1 METVNFREVDSTE
14 EICKVFNRVIDN
26 QNQIEGKLLTLIDSN
41 KKLATKSWVGKLLAP
56 KKSSKEKGFTMLKT
70 MLVTAIMAVMLF
82 VGTADAYVAK
92 DINDSITSNHVIL
105 TQYLR
110 DVVGAGTFAF
120 TPQSAPTAGSISQGL
135 VYFDSSVNLLKVSL
149 DGTNFS
155 TIDTAGGVSL
165 DGAYDFGSAGGG
177 RTINATDGA
186 VQITNTQNDTAS
198 LLGLTYSGNT
208 TGDGLTITMSVGSG
222 DAIEIENT
230 GTGADIE
237 GTGDLWSVT
246 KAGLATFGGGMVIST
261 ADVLFDATDAGKDVQ
276 WDDSIETFHFL
287 DNAILGIGG
296 AVDNAGDVTFT
307 HDGSDFIMDAAIAD
321 EAWLIGDT
329 TSGFDIS
336 IRYETSGTIATDY
349 DGNIMT
355 FDGVNLI
362 INDDDKQAYGDS
374 LEFSIE
380 YDEDSTDNLLIVAL
394 NANDAVQFGDGTS
407 SSTDVKMMAS
417 TDGDFV
423 LFDSSADELFFEDVD
438 LKINEGAQIE
448 FSVADNSVDWT
459 IDVSTDETL
468 LFLPTETTDDQ
479 TFNVGNATNTS
490 DIRFFGATA
499 STVVFDASADA
510 VLFDVYNIALGD
522 GDSILFGDTLGTG
535 DFGITDTS
543 DVLVINNIV
552 DGTGTIGLGAVGA
565 GIDVAFHG
573 DAGSG
578 LMLWDE
584 NANTNGALV
593 FNNADVEMGDGDF
606 IQLGDGAD
614 LTISATTI
622 TTTMTMAAGSVLTI
636 ADTDNVASLLTFGVS
651 GGTHG
656 LDVLFQGSTAG
667 DIVDWDAGNDTWN
680 FGVDATGVDVVFH
693 SNTTLKLMNWIEATN
708 ILSLDGDTAMLEF
721 RGANVDT
728 HETTLAVVE
737 PTKSNIVNL
746 PDDTGELSYIAEGG
760 TVAFGPTGA
769 IPLTDAVVLWT
780 STGADA
786 ISLPDGTSAG
796 QILSIVLI
804 AQAGGASTL
813 TPDSV
818 TGSGWATMVFTNVG
832 ESATFLYV
840 DSTIGWLCLGTFGVS
855 TQPLITQ

>member
-1 METVNFREVDSTE
+1 M
-14 EICKVFNRVIDN
+14 VFTSVSF
-26 QNQIEGKLLTLIDSN
+26 GY
-41 KKLATKSWVGKLLAP
+41 
-56 KKSSKEKGFTMLKT
+56 
-70 MLVTAIMAVMLF
+70 VT
-82 VGTADAYVAK
+82 T
-92 DINDSITSNHVIL
+92 DINAEIVMNPDQL
-105 TQYLR
+105 AQYLR
-110 DVVGAGTFAF
+110 DSFSNVTSDTFLFTPRATAPAGTLAAEGRVYYDSVSKTLQLHNGTSF
-120 TPQSAPTAGSISQGL
+120 TP
-135 VYFDSSVNLLKVSL
+135 
-149 DGTNFS
+149 
-155 TIDTAGGVSL
+155 IDTAGGVSL
-165 DGAYDFGSAGGG
+165 DSAYNFGSAGGG
-177 RTINATDGA
+177 RAIGVTDGA
-186 VQITNTQNDTAS
+186 ITMTKDDGGTENVLEISASPSGSADGDGILVTLGTNSTGVGIQFALGAGATNDLAGTSDAWTIS
-198 LLGLTYSGNT
+198 KAGAFAGVGGTW
-208 TGDGLTITMSVGSG
+208 TGDHLFTGNAANIEVDVSQ
-222 DAIEIENT
+222 DA
-230 GTGADIE
+230 
-237 GTGDLWSVT
+237 L
-246 KAGLATFGGGMVIST
+246 
-261 ADVLFDATDAGKDVQ
+261 
-276 WDDSIETFHFL
+276 HFL
-287 DNAILGIGG
+287 DNAILAIGG
-296 AVDNAGDVTFT
+296 ATTAAGDFTFSYDGTDFNLEAAAANDLYRMGETTHFDLIIHGATNTNEVTF
-307 HDGSDFIMDAAIAD
+307 
-321 EAWLIGDT
+321 DT
-329 TSGFDIS
+329 DDSALLCIFDGFDL
-336 IRYETSGTIATDY
+336 R
-349 DGNIMT
+349 M
-355 FDGVNLI
+355 
-362 INDDDKQAYGDS
+362 NDDDVIIFGDS
-374 LEFSIE
+374 VASDSFTVKF
-380 YDEDSTDNLLIVAL
+380 DETTDNLLIVATT
-394 NANDAVQFGDGTS
+394 ANDQVQFGDGTS
-407 SSTDVKMMAS
+407 SSTDVKMMGA

-423 LFDSSADELFFEDVD
+423 LFDASADELFFEDCD

-448 FSVADNSVDWT
+448 FAVADNSIDWT

-468 LFLPTETTDDQ
+468 LFLPAETTDDQ

-490 DIRFFGATA
+490 DVRFFGATA

-522 GDSILFGDTLGTG
+522 GDSLLFGDTLGTG
-535 DFGITDTS
+535 DFSITDTS
-543 DVLVINNIV
+543 DVLVINNVV
-552 DGTGTIGLGAVGA
+552 DGTGTVGFGAAGT
-565 GIDVAFHG
+565 GIDVDFHG

-578 LMLWDE
+578 LMTWDE

-593 FNNADVEMGDGDF
+593 FNNADVEMGDADF
-606 IQLGDGAD
+606 IQFGDGAD

-622 TTTMTMAAGSVLTI
+622 TTTMTLAAGSVLTI

-680 FGVDATGVDVVFH
+680 FGVDATGVDVNFH
-693 SNTTLKLMNWIEATN
+693 SDTTLKLMKWVEATS
-708 ILSLDGDTAMLEF
+708 ILSLDGATAMLEF
-721 RGANVDT
+721 RGANVDV

-796 QILSIVLI
+796 QILSLVLV